1 MHENNY
7 IVAFPHFL
15 FISIFLFSRLFHF
28 VAVERDKNSVL
39 NSNRLIIISCPSH
52 LVCKSI
58 ATVCPCPFPP
68 FHSIDCNYR
77 SIIMVLSLTMM
88 LVLFVRLLLLWLVA
102 LLLSLHVHV
111 IVAVAVVL
119 HFHIDQFVVFVIANL
134 AAVVVMARTGW
145 FTAAL
150 PITVLLHALMLCA
163 TILEPDLY
171 LQTQSKQEIAFE
183 FDWNNLFCARSIVM
197 VSAYYH
203 KFSGGNSMNAQYRQ
217 TLHYIIK
224 YI

>member
-1 MHENNY
+1 MHWKCNWRTWVLFGYSIPIGPTLQEQSDITSVRAHVNPTIHKPTTTITKIVRMHENNY

-88 LVLFVRLLLLWLVA
+88 LVLFVRLLLL
-102 LLLSLHVHV
+102 
-111 IVAVAVVL
+111 
-119 HFHIDQFVVFVIANL
+119 
-134 AAVVVMARTGW
+134 
-145 FTAAL
+145 
-150 PITVLLHALMLCA
+150 
-163 TILEPDLY
+163 
-171 LQTQSKQEIAFE
+171 
-183 FDWNNLFCARSIVM
+183 
-197 VSAYYH
+197 
-203 KFSGGNSMNAQYRQ
+203 
-217 TLHYIIK
+217 
-224 YI
+224 